1 MGSILADIVEV
12 IDIWLDNLTVKQER
26 YIQIQN
32 PQDRIRQT
40 LLQMRYE
47 GELSTEIQFIA
58 NLWIDILNSLST
70 DNKEQL
76 LMKVLMMFETG
87 VISRGFAYQL
97 IIDSFH

>member
-1 MGSILADIVEV
+1 MEA

-97 IIDSFH
+97 IIDSFQ